1 LTNRRLA
8 AQETCPAE
16 SADFGAIQLLG
27 QGSFASLR
35 KLSGDFS
42 FLETIPVLLLPSGE
56 TPAEI
61 SLTILART
69 VHQWSVD
76 GKDSNMAITA
86 PLGRYTRMKVVDVM
100 TNTPLTIT
108 ADETI
113 GQADELMSENNF
125 RQIPVVA
132 GHELVGIVTDR
143 DIRSFLSGALQGN
156 PEQRETALRTPVRD
170 IMTTEP
176 LFLAL
181 DDDLEEAVEMLIEQ
195 KFGALPVVDEA
206 EGLVGIVSYVDVLR
220 CFLNRLRE
228 E

>member
-1 LTNRRLA
+1 
-8 AQETCPAE
+8 
-16 SADFGAIQLLG
+16 
-27 QGSFASLR
+27 
-35 KLSGDFS
+35 
-42 FLETIPVLLLPSGE
+42 
-56 TPAEI
+56 
-61 SLTILART
+61 
-69 VHQWSVD
+69 
-76 GKDSNMAITA
+76 
-86 PLGRYTRMKVVDVM
+86 MKVVDVM
-100 TNTPLTIT
+100 TNNPLTIT

-113 GQADELMSENNF
+113 GQADELMSENNI

-132 GHELVGIVTDR
+132 GQELVGIVTDR
-143 DIRSFLSGALQGN
+143 DIRSFLSGALQAN
-156 PEQRETALRTPVRD
+156 PDQREKALGTPVRG

-206 EGLVGIVSYVDVLR
+206 EGVVGIVSYVDVLR